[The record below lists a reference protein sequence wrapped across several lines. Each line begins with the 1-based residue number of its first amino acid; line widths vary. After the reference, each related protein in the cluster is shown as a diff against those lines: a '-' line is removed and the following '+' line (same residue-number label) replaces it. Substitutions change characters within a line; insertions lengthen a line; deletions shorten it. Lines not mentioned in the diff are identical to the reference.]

1 MARLSDEERE
11 MRQNLSRE
19 SISEAPLSP
28 EERFVAPTP
37 EARER
42 YIHFAT
48 QAALFYKGE
57 RPIGFRGNHW
67 KL

>member
-1 MARLSDEERE
+1 MTRLSEEERE
-11 MRQNLSRE
+11 MLENLSRD
-19 SISEAPLSP
+19 SASEALLSP

-37 EARER
+37 EARAR
-42 YIHFAT
+42 YIRFAT
-48 QAALFYKGE
+48 RAAMFYKGE